1 MKIPKFGVSCF
12 FSRNPPKR
20 VRNLRGQ
27 HFRNLSKYLPVLPEY
42 PPIFKEIFYPQQI
55 LRLSSS
61 SIPIIL
67 YKHPCCPR
75 RASLL
80 SSSSIPVVLVEQL
93 PDFITFLSPSNGT
106 IGNQPFNFTKRV
118 AQGGASRKLPT
129 FASCMYEKRRTVP
142 AQ

>member
-1 MKIPKFGVSCF
+1 MYSYEHKNIRQPHRGAA
-12 FSRNPPKR
+12 RPY
-20 VRNLRGQ
+20 VR
-27 HFRNLSKYLPVLPEY
+27 
-42 PPIFKEIFYPQQI
+42 
-55 LRLSSS
+55 
-61 SIPIIL
+61 
-67 YKHPCCPR
+67 
-75 RASLL
+75 
-80 SSSSIPVVLVEQL
+80 